1 MNTNKLMELAEK
13 GNSEAMYLLGTR
25 MAGGDGKFSLNEEK
39 AIRLIVG
46 AAEANYDPA
55 LNQISVHSQSNNRIA
70 IRCRDILKRNSQ
82 NTKNNPRNNKSRG
95 VSNNNGIQTPI
106 YKKES
111 DQKISGYMSALNL
124 IMEGKVNDGIIKMG
138 EAAEHGEK
146 GPLDWLTRKANKGD
160 MACILQLVKLSVKGV
175 EVSLSLRDLNINLYE
190 KATGDPEL
198 SYYIGSFCFKDDPER
213 SIGMICDAANGGYS
227 EAKKWIKNNVDE
239 KCLVS
244 IIRFYNEYYKDAT
257 VCDKIIEGVK
267 AGNNEMRDILI
278 VDAKNGREYAI
289 KALGLM
295 YETGSVFNRSVDDA
309 IFFYSKSSDPEAKYR
324 MALLLEEQSGINNE
338 VIDLLEY
345 SALKGVREAKI
356 KLSDVARQ
364 GNTRAMY
371 CLGLVYKK
379 EDQYTDAY
387 RLIKKASE
395 QGLKEARIW
404 MENENKGGRESSE
417 HGPYG
422 SVSW

>member
-1 MNTNKLMELAEK
+1 M
-13 GNSEAMYLLGTR
+13 
-25 MAGGDGKFSLNEEK
+25 
-39 AIRLIVG
+39 
-46 AAEANYDPA
+46 
-55 LNQISVHSQSNNRIA
+55 
-70 IRCRDILKRNSQ
+70 
-82 NTKNNPRNNKSRG
+82 
-95 VSNNNGIQTPI
+95 
-106 YKKES
+106 
-111 DQKISGYMSALNL
+111 DQ
-124 IMEGKVNDGIIKMG
+124 
-138 EAAEHGEK
+138 
-146 GPLDWLTRKANKGD
+146 
-160 MACILQLVKLSVKGV
+160 
-175 EVSLSLRDLNINLYE
+175 
-190 KATGDPEL
+190 
-198 SYYIGSFCFKDDPER
+198 
-213 SIGMICDAANGGYS
+213 
-227 EAKKWIKNNVDE
+227 NNVDE